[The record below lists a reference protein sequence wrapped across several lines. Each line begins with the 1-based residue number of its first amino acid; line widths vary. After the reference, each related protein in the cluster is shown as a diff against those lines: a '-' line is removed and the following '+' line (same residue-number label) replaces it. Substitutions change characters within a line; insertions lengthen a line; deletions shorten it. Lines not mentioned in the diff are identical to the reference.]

1 MTLEQK
7 ISQGIMEAMKSRD
20 DVRRDTLRNVKK
32 LIIEA
37 KTAGPNVDSLSDDA
51 VIKIITKMAKQGA
64 DTAEIYQQ
72 QGRDDLFDYEM
83 AQVKILRE
91 YLPEQLDDT
100 ALESEVR
107 RIIESCGASGMQDM
121 GRVMGVASKELAG
134 RADGK
139 AISAVVRR
147 LLS

>member
-1 MTLEQK
+1 
-7 ISQGIMEAMKSRD
+7 MKSRD

-37 KTAGPNVDSLSDDA
+37 KTAGPNVDSLPDEA

-72 QGRDDLFDYEM
+72 QGRDDLFEYEM
-83 AQVKILRE
+83 AQVGVLRE
-91 YLPEQLDDT
+91 FLPEQLDET
-100 ALESEVR
+100 ALEAEVR
-107 RIIESCGASGMQDM
+107 RIIRQCGATGMQDM
-121 GRVMGVASKELAG
+121 GKVMGVASKELAG

-147 LLS
+147 LLA